1 MYKNLI
7 SFLFFILTSLTA
19 IAQTIGYNFY
29 SNLDSIKSS
38 GFYNIV
44 LSPQIN
50 AHLKTDYSDVRV
62 INKNDK
68 WIPHVFH
75 SPINEMIGEAVIF
88 DVNFTTAESNIN
100 NTVLIMEAAQSL
112 NNINII
118 IKNTE
123 VQKYCTLS
131 GSNDKQDWFIISDS
145 VRLIPQ
151 LSAKNTESNITINF
165 PRSNYRFL
173 KLVISN
179 RNKDPYN
186 VMGITSNSIAQGFI
200 FSNFFDSIIQNPPT
214 VIIQKD
220 SNKISYIQIIQ
231 KQQFHFNQINIK
243 VEGVKFYN
251 RKVDL
256 YISEKNTNT
265 YSDPGKFIQSF
276 TVSNNSNLQ
285 IILPVLNADTFY
297 LVINN
302 EDNPALRITG
312 VPTGIRYS
320 YITAY
325 LEKGM
330 TYRLIMDRKDA
341 VFPNYDITKDYPTT
355 KDSVPLL
362 NAGSIIAF
370 KNREGIKE
378 NNSSDKKWII
388 WICITVTLLV
398 LLFFTKS
405 LMKEV
410 NKKIKNDNL

>member
-19 IAQTIGYNFY
+19 FAQTIGYNFY

-75 SPINEMIGEAVIF
+75 SPINEMSGEAVIF

-112 NNINII
+112 NNIII
-118 IKNTE
+118 LIKNTE

-131 GSNDKQDWFIISDS
+131 GSSDKQNWFIISDS
-145 VRLIPQ
+145 VLLTPQ
-151 LSAKNTESNITINF
+151 PADKNTESNLKIIF
-165 PRSNYRFL
+165 PRSNYSYL
-173 KLVISN
+173 KLVINN

-186 VMGITSNSIAQGFI
+186 VVGVTSNRKKGFL
-200 FSNFFDSIIQNPPT
+200 FSNFSYSILQNPPT
-214 VIIQKD
+214 VILQND
-220 SNKISYIQIIQ
+220 SNKNSYLQIIQ
-231 KQQFHFNQINIK
+231 QNKFHFSQIDIR

-256 YISEKNTNT
+256 YISENNTNT
-265 YSDPGKFIQSF
+265 YPNPGKFIHSF
-276 TVSNNSNLQ
+276 AISNNSNLQ
-285 IILPVLNADTFY
+285 ITLPVLNADTFY
-297 LVINN
+297 LVIHN

-312 VPTGIRYS
+312 VQTGISYR

-330 TYRLIMDRKDA
+330 AYRLIMDNKDA
-341 VFPNYDITKDYPTT
+341 VFPNFDITKDYPTT

-370 KNREGIKE
+370 KNREEIKE

-388 WICITVTLLV
+388 WICILVTLLI

-410 NKKIKNDNL
+410 NKKN

>member
-1 MYKNLI
+1 
-7 SFLFFILTSLTA
+7 
-19 IAQTIGYNFY
+19 
-29 SNLDSIKSS
+29 
-38 GFYNIV
+38 
-44 LSPQIN
+44 
-50 AHLKTDYSDVRV
+50 
-62 INKNDK
+62 
-68 WIPHVFH
+68 
-75 SPINEMIGEAVIF
+75 
-88 DVNFTTAESNIN
+88 
-100 NTVLIMEAAQSL
+100 MEAAQSL

-231 KQQFHFNQINIK
+231 QQQFHFNQINIK

-302 EDNPALRITG
+302 EDNPALRIIG
-312 VPTGIRYS
+312 VRTGISYN

-330 TYRLIMDRKDA
+330 TYRLIMDRQNA

-370 KNREGIKE
+370 KNREGIKK

-388 WICITVTLLV
+388 WICITITLLV

-410 NKKIKNDNL
+410 NKKI